1 MKKFKIRYYQFLHI
15 KEMIINAENREE
27 ARQIF
32 EELSSDIE
40 GCGKIVQIQEVK

>member
-1 MKKFKIRYYQFLHI
+1 MKKYKIRYYQFLHI

-40 GCGKIVQIQEVK
+40 ECVKIVQIQEVK